1 MSLLARKQHINA
13 VVLKWSRLSNHL
25 RIFPDSCIRNICDE
39 TSYQQRPQLE
49 PLIPN
54 VHTINELHPRPLL
67 PSARPLSLVPVYHL
81 HETFVPRFQKCEK
94 NRLIIGITIPITNAL
109 ISNRDHSTLSRCKHS
124 QQQQQLQPQLKAL
137 LITLTGSLRRVIT
150 VVNNNKRAFATG
162 ELRESFARHCQLRIS
177 RAPSRLAAIFKFA
190 DKL

>member
-1 MSLLARKQHINA
+1 MPLF
-13 VVLKWSRLSNHL
+13 LSGHAY
-25 RIFPDSCIRNICDE
+25 RTTWGYSPTHVCAIFAQ

-67 PSARPLSLVPVYHL
+67 PSARPLSLVPTVPVYHL

-137 LITLTGSLRRVIT
+137 LFTLTGSLRRVIT
-150 VVNNNKRAFATG
+150 VVNNNKRAFATV
-162 ELRESFARHCQLRIS
+162 ELRESSQCGIANCELVALRHG
-177 RAPSRLAAIFKFA
+177 
-190 DKL
+190 

>member
-1 MSLLARKQHINA
+1 MPLF
-13 VVLKWSRLSNHL
+13 LSGHAY
-25 RIFPDSCIRNICDE
+25 RTTWGYSPTHVCAIFAQ

-67 PSARPLSLVPVYHL
+67 PSARPLSPVYHL

-124 QQQQQLQPQLKAL
+124 QQQLQPQLKAL
-137 LITLTGSLRRVIT
+137 LFTLTGSLRRVIT
-150 VVNNNKRAFATG
+150 VVNNNKRAFATV
-162 ELRESFARHCQLRIS
+162 ELRESFVRHCQLRIS

-190 DKL
+190 DKLWSHISEA

>member
-1 MSLLARKQHINA
+1 MPLF
-13 VVLKWSRLSNHL
+13 LSGHAY
-25 RIFPDSCIRNICDE
+25 RTTWGYSPTHVCAIFAQ

-54 VHTINELHPRPLL
+54 VHMINELDPRPLL

-94 NRLIIGITIPITNAL
+94 NRLIVGITIPITNAL

-124 QQQQQLQPQLKAL
+124 QQQLQPQLKAL
-137 LITLTGSLRRVIT
+137 LFTLPGSLRRVIT

-162 ELRESFARHCQLRIS
+162 ELRESFVRHCQLRIS

-190 DKL
+190 DKLWSHISEA

>member
-1 MSLLARKQHINA
+1 M
-13 VVLKWSRLSNHL
+13 
-25 RIFPDSCIRNICDE
+25 
-39 TSYQQRPQLE
+39 
-49 PLIPN
+49 
-54 VHTINELHPRPLL
+54 
-67 PSARPLSLVPVYHL
+67 
-81 HETFVPRFQKCEK
+81 PRFQKCEK

-124 QQQQQLQPQLKAL
+124 QQHLQPQLKAL
-137 LITLTGSLRRVIT
+137 LFTLTGSLRRGIT
-150 VVNNNKRAFATG
+150 VVNNNKRAFGTV